1 MKKVLSALAVLV
13 AAGFLFAATAPDKVT
28 IDGAKNKKPAVEF
41 PHKVHADLYKCKQC
55 HHTWD
60 GKGTPAKCTSCH
72 TLKGKDKA
80 PKAYIAFHHKT
91 AKERSC
97 TACHKDLKKAGKK
110 TGPTKCGDCHKK

>member
-1 MKKVLSALAVLV
+1 MKKVLSVLAVLV
-13 AAGFLFAATAPDKVT
+13 AAGFLFAATAPEKAVT

-41 PHKVHADLYKCKQC
+41 QHKTHANYKCQQC

-80 PKAYIAFHHKT
+80 AKAYVAFHKGN
-91 AKERSC
+91 KERSC
-97 TACHKDLKKAGKK
+97 VGCHKDLKKAGKK